1 MERSLWLESSPV
13 PGALCCSRTPV
24 LSPPPS
30 PGSHPR
36 PQRQG
41 SPTAGMLRQIRSPW
55 QKASPASTGSLLLK
69 EMPALLTSTSRP
81 RTPLSGSREGADALQ
96 VVDVQLVEARAQA
109 LGLQLLHGRLAPRRV
124 PRREHHVPRELPAKV
139 ERDGEADALVGP
151 RSPAP
156 RSCGTTRLRGGLRGA
171 GGRAVGTA
179 KYKWPWTLQPFLT
192 LEKLIRMHLVI
203 PILMGGSASPESS

>member
-139 ERDGEADALVGP
+139 ARDGEADALVGP
-151 RSPAP
+151 GHQRHA
-156 RSCGTTRLRGGLRGA
+156 
-171 GGRAVGTA
+171 AVGQRGCVEACGALAGEWLGLPSTNGHG
-179 KYKWPWTLQPFLT
+179 LCSLFS
-192 LEKLIRMHLVI
+192 H
-203 PILMGGSASPESS
+203 